1 MSASHWKKID
11 GEWQLVED
19 QAVAVAEAPADTFGA
34 RLPMDRRRQC
44 GTCGVVKS
52 LELFRVCRGWHGRH
66 CRACDTAKQLSR
78 YHKSQETKL
87 VTSVMGGYAI
97 TIPDAMHQLAAA
109 CLRWSAEYSD
119 EDRPGA
125 AEAVIYR
132 ARQLLAAVEGKA

>member
-1 MSASHWKKID
+1 MSSSRWEKIH

-19 QAVAVAEAPADTFGA
+19 QAVAVAEAPDDTSA
-34 RLPMDRRRQC
+34 VRLSMDGCRKC

-52 LELFRVCRGWHGRH
+52 LELFRVCRGRHGRH
-66 CRACDTAKQLSR
+66 CRACCTAKQLSR

-97 TIPDAMHQLAAA
+97 TLPDAMHQLAAA
-109 CLRWSAEYSD
+109 CLRWSAEYSA